1 MRRNAV
7 LQNTTEGSFAGLLE
21 HLAGHSRPEPVDRSA
36 EADFPSRTGLD
47 SASSKPSDFR
57 SGSRSLPPVTEWRA
71 GRDSTV
77 ADGMPLSYEQALRIH
92 ARRRTTP
99 IADLDTRNAVLPEL
113 SKPEAAPPV
122 RSRKMTTGKN
132 QPSKPSETSM
142 RSRTQTKSEPGTAA
156 IPKPSVQTAGA
167 SPSNSLKTQVSTQT
181 RLKSDRK
188 SSSKSGLQTKA
199 SLTGTSPNR
208 RRMDGS
214 RQVASQAPSASTVQ
228 SPPEATSQRK
238 TKSSTS
244 ARPASKTRREARQV
258 IVAHEAP
265 RSAMAKT
272 TALTTTADQSR
283 SLATIENA
291 DFQPD
296 LQLDQRRAT
305 VSVRLTDVEFLRLK
319 DRASESGIS
328 VSAYMR
334 SCILDADQLRSQ
346 VKQAL
351 AQMRAL
357 SANPEPNR
365 FPALTVPE
373 QRSTT
378 AGNQWVRIFFRSAAV
393 FLSPLFAFRRSA

>member
-1 MRRNAV
+1 MRRNAIV
-7 LQNTTEGSFAGLLE
+7 QNTTEGSFAGLLE
-21 HLAGHSRPEPVDRSA
+21 HLAGHSRPESTHSSA
-36 EADFPSRTGLD
+36 EADFPSRSGLD
-47 SASSKPSDFR
+47 LSSSKPSDFR

-99 IADLDTRNAVLPEL
+99 TADLDTRHAVLPE
-113 SKPEAAPPV
+113 SPESGAAATM
-122 RSRKMTTGKN
+122 RSRRLTTGKN

-142 RSRTQTKSEPGTAA
+142 RSGAPAKSEPEIAA
-156 IPKPSVQTAGA
+156 APKPSIKVAG
-167 SPSNSLKTQVSTQT
+167 SPQHVSGKTQASTKT
-181 RLKSDRK
+181 RLKSGRK

-208 RRMDGS
+208 RPMEDS
-214 RQVASQAPSASTVQ
+214 RQVASKAPSASTVQ
-228 SPPEATSQRK
+228 SPPETSRRK

-244 ARPASKTRREARQV
+244 ARPASKTRREARQA

-265 RSAMAKT
+265 RSTMAET
-272 TALTTTADQSR
+272 TALTTTAGQPR

-291 DFQPD
+291 DLQAD

-357 SANPEPNR
+357 SASPEPSLHA
-365 FPALTVPE
+365 ALPLSKE
-373 QRSTT
+373 RNN
-378 AGNQWVRIFFRSAAV
+378 GRQWFQLLLRSATFV
-393 FLSPLFAFRRSA
+393 MGSWFRFGRSA